1 MARKDN
7 DTVNRR
13 SQILGLLDTT
23 GQVSIV
29 ELSKKFEVSE
39 VTIRNDLEQME
50 AKNLLL
56 RARGGAYKLE
66 GSVRLDYSLAE
77 KHKLNYSQKVA
88 IGKKAAELIKSKETI
103 LVDSGTT
110 TVEIIKH
117 LPKDLEITVITNA
130 LNIASLLINHENVET
145 IIPGGQLRRK
155 SLSLVGP
162 LAQNNLQSFFV
173 DKVFIGCDGLEI
185 NHGFFTPNIDEA
197 HVNQV
202 MIKNAKEVIL
212 VADSSKFNKRS
223 LNLVGLMSDIH
234 ILITDAGISNS
245 NKKKLEEM
253 GVKVLI
259 AD

>member
-1 MARKDN
+1 MGRKDN

-13 SQILGLLDTT
+13 SQILTLLDKT
-23 GQVSIV
+23 GQVSIS
-29 ELSKKFEVSE
+29 EMSKDFKVSE

-88 IGKKAAELIKSKETI
+88 IGKQAALLIKPKETI
-103 LVDSGTT
+103 LIDSGTT
-110 TVEIIKH
+110 TVEIVKH
-117 LPKDLEITVITNA
+117 LPADLEITVITNA
-130 LNIASLLINHENVET
+130 LNIASLLINNENIET

-162 LAQNNLQSFFV
+162 LAQNNLHSFFV
-173 DKVFIGCDGLEI
+173 DKVFMGCDGLEVQ
-185 NHGFFTPNIDEA
+185 NGFFTPNIDEA

-223 LNLVGLMSDIH
+223 LNLVGQMTDIH
-234 ILITDAGISNS
+234 ILITDAGISNA
-245 NKKKLEEM
+245 NKKKLEEI
-253 GVKVLI
+253 GIKVI
-259 AD
+259 VAN

>member
-259 AD
+259 AE